1 MTPTIEIIDAAEI
14 WRSLESAPRGKTAAR
29 EVLAAARDLHGLSTE
44 QTATLIRATD
54 PEVEAELFETAR
66 SVKETI
72 YGSRLVLF
80 APLYISNY
88 CSNECSY
95 CAFRKGN
102 AEARRRALMQEEI
115 AGEVKALV
123 EKGHKRVLMVS
134 GEAYP
139 NGGFEYI
146 LDSIRTIYGTRSG
159 NGEIRRVNVNLAPC
173 TLEQFRQLKQA
184 EIGTYQIFQ
193 ETYHR
198 PTYESAHL
206 AGPKRDYEYRLG
218 TPHRAMAAGIDDIG
232 IGPLLG
238 LYDWRFEIL
247 AVLGHAQSLEREH
260 GCGPHTISVPRIE
273 PAAGSEF
280 SLKPEH
286 AVSDHD
292 FLKLIAILRLA
303 VPYTGMI
310 MSTRESAAIR
320 RQTFELGISQISA
333 GSRCDPGGYTESES
347 QTAQF
352 IARSTRSSATSR
364 PWAIRHRSAPPATA
378 LAGRAATSWTSP
390 SPAKSSA
397 TANRTRFQ
405 PSRSTWTIS
414 RHRQLGMR
422 VGSWW
427 QHNWRPWNRFRDRS
441 PPDSSTESGPE
452 KETCSF
458 DRHSHR
464 TGPPGHARGTRGGTA
479 RHPHTARARELPLGW
494 ATGAP

>member
-352 IARSTRSSATSR
+352 QLGD
-364 PWAIRHRSAPPATA
+364 HRSLDEVVRDVASLGHTPSFCTACYRLGRTGSDFMDLAKPGEIKCHCEPNALSTFQEYLDDFASPATRD
-378 LAGRAATSWTSP
+378 AGRKLVAAQL
-390 SPAKSSA
+390 A
-397 TANRTRFQ
+397 TME
-405 PSRSTWTIS
+405 PVP
-414 RHRQLGMR
+414 RQI
-422 VGSWW
+422 
-427 QHNWRPWNRFRDRS
+427 
-441 PPDSSTESGPE
+441 
-452 KETCSF
+452 
-458 DRHSHR
+458 
-464 TGPPGHARGTRGGTA
+464 
-479 RHPHTARARELPLGW
+479 
-494 ATGAP
+494 ATGLIHRVWTGERDVFV

>member
-102 AEARRRALMQEEI
+102 AEARRRALTQEEI

-352 IARSTRSSATSR
+352 QLGD
-364 PWAIRHRSAPPATA
+364 HRSLDEVVRDVASLGHTPSFCTACYRLGRTGSDFMDLAKPGEIKCHCEPNALSTFQEYLDDFASPATRD
-378 LAGRAATSWTSP
+378 AGRKLVAAQL
-390 SPAKSSA
+390 A
-397 TANRTRFQ
+397 TME
-405 PSRSTWTIS
+405 PVP
-414 RHRQLGMR
+414 RQI
-422 VGSWW
+422 
-427 QHNWRPWNRFRDRS
+427 
-441 PPDSSTESGPE
+441 
-452 KETCSF
+452 
-458 DRHSHR
+458 
-464 TGPPGHARGTRGGTA
+464 
-479 RHPHTARARELPLGW
+479 
-494 ATGAP
+494 ATGLIHRVWTGERDVFV